1 MIVACYAL
9 ANICTGHSEL
19 ETLTVALAAARAFA
33 SAPFPMLLHCTILI
47 VFIHQLLDECL
58 WVALHY
64 LGLGRLYHCLLP
76 RQIVAILAPALA
88 GVAVIAPCETLTVE
102 LEALRSTALAL
113 SRQSHRLQH
122 YRFRWFVVFSDSVR
136 AF

>member
-33 SAPFPMLLHCTILI
+33 SAPFPMLLHTILI
-47 VFIHQLLDECL
+47 VFIHQLLHESL
-58 WVALHY
+58 WVTLHY

-88 GVAVIAPCETLTVE
+88 GVAVIAPRETLTVE

-122 YRFRWFVVFSDSVR
+122 YGFRWFVVLSDGVR